1 MPRPYKW
8 EHQVNQDKDSRNRGL
23 GQIQREEIF
32 TKIEKVEMTQEVEHI
47 IEDIIGHRKT
57 DKEISHET

>member
-1 MPRPYKW
+1 MPRPYIW

-32 TKIEKVEMTQEVEHI
+32 IKIEKVDMTQEVEHI
-47 IEDIIGHRKT
+47 IEDIIGHRKI
-57 DKEISHET
+57 DEEISHET

>member
-1 MPRPYKW
+1 MPRPYIW

-23 GQIQREEIF
+23 GQIQREDIF
-32 TKIEKVEMTQEVEHI
+32 IKIEKVEMTQEVEHI

-57 DKEISHET
+57 DKETFHET

>member
-1 MPRPYKW
+1 MPRPYIL

-47 IEDIIGHRKT
+47 IEDNIGHRKT
-57 DKEISHET
+57 DEETSHET